1 MEQKSIIIGE
11 GTEFPLKGLITFPD
25 EVSSPVPA
33 VVMVHGSGPSN
44 MDEKVMKLTPFRDLA
59 EGLARHGIASIR
71 YDKRTFAYASKMRK
85 CQVTVKSETIDDA
98 VLAAELLKSTPEV
111 DSERIFI
118 LGHSM
123 GAMLAPRIDSEGAD
137 AKGLIMLAGTPYRL
151 EDIVIRQLNQAGG
164 KGVLKLIVSLENKVF
179 SKKFDGLYDMSD
191 EEAKRKKFAGGLNLY
206 YFKEMGKKTAAEYLF
221 ESSKPVLIMQG
232 GKDFQVLADDDFA
245 EFRRILAG
253 RESTEFR
260 LYPNLNHCFVDAMYS
275 DILKASKEYGT
286 ERHIGEEVISDIAD
300 FIIRNC

>member
-1 MEQKSIIIGE
+1 M
-11 GTEFPLKGLITFPD
+11 D
-25 EVSSPVPA
+25 
-33 VVMVHGSGPSN
+33 HGSGPSN

-221 ESSKPVLIMQG
+221 ES
-232 GKDFQVLADDDFA
+232 
-245 EFRRILAG
+245 RIL
-253 RESTEFR
+253 RFPEE
-260 LYPNLNHCFVDAMYS
+260 PNQDFEQDYWKNRNNR
-275 DILKASKEYGT
+275 SKNFYVLMEYKKGQCKMLWDT
-286 ERHIGEEVISDIAD
+286 LA
-300 FIIRNC
+300 